1 MTRSIRAEE
10 LLDLMET
17 LLQAQLETIQEIRR
31 MRQAQ
36 GDNDSLSTSPF
47 RRGVTHVDMIHEVL
61 AAAGE
66 PLHIGEI
73 TKRVRTAYGIF
84 VTRES
89 LASVATRE
97 ARTGE
102 RLVKTGPNTYDI
114 ARRVQP

>member
-31 MRQAQ
+31 VRLS
-36 GDNDSLSTSPF
+36 GDDVEFLGRTPA
-47 RRGVTHVDMIHEVL
+47 RKGVSHVDMVHEVL
-61 AAAGE
+61 VAADG

-97 ARTGE
+97 ARTGG

-114 ARRVQP
+114 AGRVQP